1 MTTITRLAPCPRCGF
16 EDREEAR
23 ECPRCGVIFAKV
35 QRDVAPQIVEV
46 AEAIEAA
53 PDPARPEL
61 KMLAIAF
68 AAALV
73 AHAIPFVHFVLSV
86 LVTLFHESGHA
97 AASWLLGH
105 PAVPAFD
112 FTYGG
117 GFTHE
122 DDFKLPLALM
132 VAAGCVAL
140 GFRVRGNARAVAA
153 VAAAGVLWLFIVSS
167 EWRREV
173 VIASMGHGGELILA
187 AVFVYMALAN
197 VGWRNPELERPLGA
211 FLGLFVQLQ
220 TLRFAWRLSHDASFL
235 AWYREGKGGALMND
249 LETVA
254 LDLHIHTGVNVSIEG
269 LASWLCALSVVSMIA
284 VVALWAHRR

>member
-1 MTTITRLAPCPRCGF
+1 M
-16 EDREEAR
+16 
-23 ECPRCGVIFAKV
+23 VFAKA
-35 QRDVAPQIVEV
+35 QRGVPSFV
-46 AEAIEAA
+46 AA
-53 PDPARPEL
+53 PDPAPDTWRAEV
-61 KMLAIAF
+61 KMFAIAI

-73 AHAIPFVHFVLSV
+73 AHAIPFVHFVLCV

-105 PAVPAFD
+105 PAIPAFD

-132 VAAGCVAL
+132 VGAGWIAL
-140 GFRVRGNARAVAA
+140 GWKLRGNTRAVAA
-153 VAAAGVLWLFIVSS
+153 VAAAGVLWLVIVSS

-187 AVFVYMALAN
+187 AVFVYRALAN
-197 VGWRNPELERPLGA
+197 VGWRSPELERPLGA

-220 TLRFAWRLSHDASFL
+220 TMRFAWRLAHDASFL

-254 LDLHIHTGVNVSIEG
+254 LDIHIHTGVNTSIEG
-269 LASWLCALSVVSMIA
+269 VASLLCALSIVPIVAA
-284 VVALWAHRR
+284 VATWVYRRRSFEG